1 MIKQQDSHS
10 EPEFVK
16 MATSHPRNRFRGKS
30 KKITEGNSVA
40 LINDFPF
47 DLKDYLNK
55 PKSIKDE

>member
-16 MATSHPRNRFRGKS
+16 MTTSNPHNRFRGKS
-30 KKITEGNSVA
+30 KKITEGNSVV

-47 DLKDYLNK
+47 DPKDYLNK
-55 PKSIKDE
+55 LII

>member
-16 MATSHPRNRFRGKS
+16 MTTSHPHNRFRGKS
-30 KKITEGNSVA
+30 KKITEGNSVV

-47 DLKDYLNK
+47 DPKHYLNK
-55 PKSIKDE
+55 LII